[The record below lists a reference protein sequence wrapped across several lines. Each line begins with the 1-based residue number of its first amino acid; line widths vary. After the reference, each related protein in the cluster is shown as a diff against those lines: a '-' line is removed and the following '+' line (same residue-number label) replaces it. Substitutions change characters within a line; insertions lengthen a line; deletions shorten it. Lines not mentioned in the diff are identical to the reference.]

1 MKKILDKIILSC
13 LLYISIISL
22 GYSLELNSK
31 QAILI
36 DYETGEI
43 LYKLNEK
50 EKVYPSSLTKI
61 MTAYLIFEDLENGN
75 LQLPYKFQV
84 SKEAW
89 QQEGSRMFLNI
100 GSRVS
105 IDDMLKGLIVQSG
118 NDAAYALAE
127 ASAPNVNRFVE
138 RMNKKA
144 KELKLENTNYTNP
157 IGFSEEGHYMSV
169 EDTALLARKLI
180 EKYPQYY
187 HKYFPMREYKYNNIL
202 QPNRNTLLKTYNGVD
217 GIKTGH
223 TEAGGY
229 ALATSAVRNNKR
241 LIAVVNGASSE
252 KDREEDSKKLLNYGF
267 FTLKKYKVFYKG
279 EIVDS
284 IPVIYGKDISVK
296 AKVGQA
302 IYATAENLKQIRYE
316 IKSEKELQAPIYK
329 NEKIGTITVKT
340 PYDEATYNI
349 YANEDVKAVNIFEKM
364 ILKIYEKFK
373 KY

>member
-1 MKKILDKIILSC
+1 MVFSKLILFF
-13 LLYISIISL
+13 LLLIKL
-22 GYSLELNSK
+22 THAFELNSK

-36 DYETGEI
+36 DYNTGEI

-50 EKVYPSSLTKI
+50 EKVFPSSLTKI
-61 MTAYLIFEDLENGN
+61 MTAYLIFEDLENGT

-89 QQEGSRMFLNI
+89 QQEGSRMFLDI

-118 NDAAYALAE
+118 NDAAYSLAE
-127 ASAPNVNRFVE
+127 ISNSTIDNFVE

-169 EDTALLARKLI
+169 EDTALLSKKLI
-180 EKYPQYY
+180 EDYPQYY
-187 HKYFPMREYKYNNIL
+187 QKYFAMTEYKYNNIL
-202 QPNRNTLLKTYNGVD
+202 QQNRNTLLKTYPGVD

-229 ALATSAVRNNKR
+229 ALATSAVKNDKR

-252 KDREEDSKKLLNYGF
+252 KGREEDSKKLLNYGF
-267 FTLKKYKVFYKG
+267 FDLKNYRIFRKG
-279 EIVDS
+279 EVVDF
-284 IPVIYGKDISVK
+284 IPVLYGKDISVK
-296 AKVGQA
+296 AKVGQN

-316 IKSEKELQAPIYK
+316 INTNGELEAPIYK
-329 NEKIGTITVKT
+329 NQKIGTIAIKT
-340 PYDEATYNI
+340 RYDEKTYNI
-349 YANEDVKAVNIFEKM
+349 YADEDVKGVNIFEKM
-364 ILKIYEKFK
+364 ILKLYEKFK
-373 KY
+373 